1 MHGLGRHGGY
11 MVDQRGTPDFD
22 GVRPG
27 SRNLSESLA
36 SYAMHR
42 MKERGVTFRLNTRV
56 TDARPGSVTLSS
68 GEEIATETFIWTAG
82 ARPSPILKELPVNLG
97 LRLALRRKVNSS
109 IERH

>member
-56 TDARPGSVTLSS
+56 TDARPGSVTLGS
-68 GEEIATETFIWTAG
+68 GEEISAPKWNKY
-82 ARPSPILKELPVNLG
+82 RQKVVVNYG
-97 LRLALRRKVNSS
+97 V
-109 IERH
+109 IE